1 MQLTKQA
8 HACVQLAKDGA
19 VLVIDP
25 GAFGGAETL
34 EGADAV
40 LVTHEHFDHVEPDK
54 LRAALA
60 ANPGLRLWAPA
71 VVASQF
77 ADFGDRA
84 RAVAHGDEFTAAGFA
99 VHVYGEHHAVIHP
112 DIPGVANVGF
122 MVDGEIFH
130 PGDSYTV
137 PEDPVSTLL
146 VPISG
151 PWFSTR
157 EMIDYVRA
165 VAHGRRTR
173 STMPC
178 SAPSGSRWPRCS
190 PVSPP
195 ARTMRPTPVWSPEP
209 PSTYSHRRRRMRR
222 DWCGTKTLAAP
233 LFLV

>member
-40 LVTHEHFDHVEPDK
+40 LVTHEHFDPVEPDK
-54 LRAALA
+54 QRAALA

-71 VVASQF
+71 VVAGQF

-99 VHVYGEHHAVIHP
+99 VHVYGSEHAVIHP
-112 DIPGVANVGF
+112 DIPTVPNVGF
-122 MVDGEIFH
+122 LLDGEIFH

-165 VAHGRRTR
+165 VAPRQTYAIHDALLSPIGLQVAE
-173 STMPC
+173 MF
-178 SAPSGSRWPRCS
+178 SG
-190 PVSPP
+190 
-195 ARTMRPTPVWSPEP
+195 
-209 PSTYSHRRRRMRR
+209 
-222 DWCGTKTLAAP
+222 LAAGP
-233 LFLV
+233 NNAPYTRLEPGTTVDV